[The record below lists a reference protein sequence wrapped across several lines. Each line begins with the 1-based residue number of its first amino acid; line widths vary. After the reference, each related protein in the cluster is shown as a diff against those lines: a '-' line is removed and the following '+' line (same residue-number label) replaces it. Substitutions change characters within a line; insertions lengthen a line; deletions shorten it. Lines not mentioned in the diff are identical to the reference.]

1 MRVLSHVWRRIS
13 QSKALE
19 LAGPLETAFFASVY
33 RLSFVVGLS
42 TSDDY
47 LLYTMYS
54 SFIRIIS
61 ALVVWFEIWSVLG
74 NTDVSLDQIISSV
87 NVIFIHLVT
96 FWKLVTVVKNK
107 RIFKKLAKALES
119 SSFDMST
126 ERRKRIVNDWIL
138 INNKYLKVILT
149 LGCLTLIVWELY
161 PMIDELK
168 FNLMVDVKLPFE
180 YQSLLTYLVTYTA
193 VAIMFA
199 YASLMVII
207 SEVMMQAHLIRLIC
221 QFDVLADCFENIF
234 EECAKEFPDLKKHE
248 QVKDKTF
255 VDKYVK
261 RLGDLV
267 AQHREIL
274 DQTNDLRTILSAP
287 LLGQLACSGLLI
299 CFVGYQATA
308 TIAENLGKF
317 VMSLLYL
324 GYNMFTWYLMCRW
337 CEEITIKSQ
346 RIGQSAYFSGW
357 ESGISLA
364 PGARATIVLVIAR
377 ANKPLVFVAGGM
389 YTLSLSS
396 YTTLV
401 KASYSALNILLT
413 MSHE

>member
-1 MRVLSHVWRRIS
+1 MRVLSYVWKSIS

-33 RLSFVVGLS
+33 RLSFFVGLS
-42 TSDDY
+42 MSDDY
-47 LLYTMYS
+47 LLYTLYS
-54 SFIRIIS
+54 SFIRIICS
-61 ALVVWFEIWSVLG
+61 LVVWFEIWHVLG

-96 FWKLVTVVKNK
+96 IWKLVTMVKNK
-107 RIFKKLAKALES
+107 SIFKRLAKALES
-119 SSFDMST
+119 SSFDMSSP
-126 ERRKRIVNDWIL
+126 RIQCVINNWIL
-138 INNKYLKVILT
+138 ISNQYFKMLLRLGLLT
-149 LGCLTLIVWELY
+149 LTVWESY
-161 PMIDELK
+161 PMIDEIK

-180 YQSLLTYLVTYTA
+180 YQSLLTYIVTYIA

-207 SEVMMQAHLIRLIC
+207 SELIMQAHLIRLIC

-234 EECAKEFPDLKKHE
+234 EECAEEFPDLTKHE
-248 QVKDKTF
+248 LVKDKTF

-287 LLGQLACSGLLI
+287 LLGQLTCSGLLI

-346 RIGQSAYFSGW
+346 RIGEAAYFSGW

-364 PGARATIVLVIAR
+364 PGARATITLVIAR